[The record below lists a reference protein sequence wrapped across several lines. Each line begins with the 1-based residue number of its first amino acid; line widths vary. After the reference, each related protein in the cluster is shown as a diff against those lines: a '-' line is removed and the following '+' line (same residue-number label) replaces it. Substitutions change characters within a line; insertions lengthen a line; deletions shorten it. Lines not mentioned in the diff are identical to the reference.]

1 MYSPRNAQIIAVFL
15 TLSFVIGTPLTGFHS
30 ASAQTTKDKAQ
41 APAKAPNAAAKE
53 KPADEKPKRDY
64 SQEAVVVEQ
73 LSTGYR
79 FERDGTGQRELSLR
93 VKVQSDAGVER
104 FGQLIFGYSSANE
117 KLDMDFVR
125 VRKADG
131 TVVNAATTDI
141 QDLTAPIAREAP
153 IYTDS
158 RQKHITVPGLR
169 PGDVL
174 EYRIVWTIHT
184 ALAQDHFW
192 VEHDFVK
199 RGLIVLDD
207 QLTVNIPAASKV
219 KLKTEPDF
227 EAAIKEQD
235 GRRLYSWKHANLKT
249 ASEEEEEQKK
259 KDEAEDAEE
268 ENEEKEDED
277 EIRPDVQL
285 TTFQSWDEVGQW
297 YAGLQKDRVVP
308 DEKIKVKAEEI
319 IKGRATEK
327 EKAQAL
333 YEYVAK
339 NFRYV
344 SLSLGQGRYQP
355 HAATDVM
362 VNQYGDCKDKHTLLA
377 SMLAATG
384 LRAYPVLMN
393 SSRKI
398 DVDMPSPGQFDHV
411 ISAIPLGSETLWA
424 DTTSEIAPV
433 GLLSPRLRNKKA
445 LMIPT
450 SGPARLETT
459 PAEPP
464 FLSSELVTVEGS
476 VDDLGKITAKAK
488 LVLHGDAEMFMRY
501 MFRRTPKS
509 NWKALGFYLGM
520 AGGITGEVTDIN
532 ITDPADLTK
541 PFEIEF
547 NVTKNDFLDWSSK
560 KLKLELP
567 FPPFRLQ
574 QFGGRKTSKK
584 PLELGPPIDIS
595 YSLKLTLPSKYQ
607 ARLPLPLKVTRD
619 YGEYAA
625 TYKLEGQTLTG
636 QRTLRLRQRELPAE
650 RLQDYQAFAAAA
662 RSDAAQTLA
671 LETDVA
677 GAPAIPDSVK
687 TEDLIQAAQAAS
699 SNQNFV
705 VAEQLLRRVLEKEPK
720 HKTIRRNLGFVLAE
734 QRKFPEAIEVLQEQT
749 KINPFE
755 DYAYNMLGRV
765 YWRQQDYANAEQAF
779 RKQIEVTP
787 LDQFA
792 HANLGQMLVEW
803 RKYKEAVP
811 ELEQAISLTPEEELL
826 HVSLGR
832 AYLNLGEDEKSIKAF
847 EEALK
852 LDRSPL
858 VLNDIAY
865 YLAVKGVQLDK
876 ALQYAETTVT
886 SMANS
891 LRNVEANNLKIEDL
905 RNVSSLAAYWDTL
918 GWVYFQK
925 GDLDAAEK
933 YLKAAWILQQHSEV
947 GHHVGAVAEKRGNK
961 QEAIRLYAQG
971 VVADRVVPEARESL
985 LKLTSANSVEKLLE
999 TARKELP
1006 AYNKFDLGPLAP
1018 NLKEPN
1024 WAEFF
1029 IVIAPD
1035 ASRNAQVVDV
1045 KFIKGAESLKS
1056 LSSQLKS
1063 VKYSLVFPD
1072 ASPTKIVRRGTLLC
1086 LPKPGSCTFTLVSP
1100 DLITS
1105 VD

>member
-1 MYSPRNAQIIAVFL
+1 MLSPRNAQIIAAFL
-15 TLSFVIGTPLTGFHS
+15 VLSFVFATPTIS
-30 ASAQTTKDKAQ
+30 RSQ
-41 APAKAPNAAAKE
+41 APAKAPNATNTAAKE
-53 KPADEKPKRDY
+53 KPAADDKKRDY

-73 LSTGYR
+73 ISTAYR

-104 FGQLIFGYSSANE
+104 FGQLIFGYSSGNE

-174 EYRIVWTIHT
+174 EYHIVWTIHT
-184 ALAQDHFW
+184 ALAKDHFW
-192 VEHDFVK
+192 VEHDFIK

-219 KLKTEPDF
+219 KLKTEPGF
-227 EAAIKEQD
+227 EPVIKDQD
-235 GRRLYSWKHANLKT
+235 GRRVYSWKHANLKPESELEEERKKKEET
-249 ASEEEEEQKK
+249 DADEEEEEK
-259 KDEAEDAEE
+259 EDA
-268 ENEEKEDED
+268 D

-297 YAGLQKDRVVP
+297 YADLQKDRVVP
-308 DEKIKVKAEEI
+308 DERIKVKAEEI
-319 IKGRATEK
+319 IKGRTTEK

-355 HAATDVM
+355 HAATEVM

-393 SSRKI
+393 SARKI
-398 DVDMPSPGQFDHV
+398 DVDIPSPGQFDHV
-411 ISAIPLGSETLWA
+411 ISAIPVGNETLWA

-464 FLSSELVTVEGS
+464 FLSSEVVSVEGT
-476 VDDLGKITAKAK
+476 VDDLGKITAKAR
-488 LVLHGDAEMFMRY
+488 LVLRGDSEMFMRF

-520 AGGITGEVTDIN
+520 AGGIQGEVTDITT
-532 ITDPADLTK
+532 TDPADLTK

-560 KLKLELP
+560 KLKIELP

-574 QFGGRKTSKK
+574 QFGPRKTTSKK
-584 PLELGPPIDIS
+584 PLELGPPIDVA
-595 YSLKLTLPSKYQ
+595 YSLKITLPSKYQ

-619 YGEYAA
+619 YGDYAA
-625 TYKLEGQTLTG
+625 TYKLDGQTLTG
-636 QRTLRLRQRELPAE
+636 TRTLHLRQRELPAD
-650 RLQDYQAFAAAA
+650 RLQDYQAFTAAA

-671 LETDVA
+671 LETEIA
-677 GAPAIPDSVK
+677 GTPAIPDSVK
-687 TEDLIQAAQAAS
+687 TEDLIQAAQAAT
-699 SNQNFV
+699 SNRNYA

-720 HKTIRRNLGFVLAE
+720 HKTIRRNLGFVLSE
-734 QRKFPEAIEVLQEQT
+734 QRKFKEAVEVLQEQT

-755 DYAYNMLGRV
+755 DYAYNLLGRV

-779 RKQIEVTP
+779 RKQLEVTP
-787 LDQFA
+787 LDQYA

-803 RKYKEAVP
+803 RKFKEAVP
-811 ELEQAISLTPEEELL
+811 ELEQAISLTPEAELL

-865 YLAVKGVQLDK
+865 YLAIKGVQLDK
-876 ALQYAETTVT
+876 ALQYAESAVT

-891 LRNVEANNLKIEDL
+891 LRNVEASNLTLDDL
-905 RNVSSLAAYWDTL
+905 RNVASLAAYWDTL
-918 GWVYFQK
+918 GWVYFQR

-933 YLKAAWILQQHSEV
+933 YLKAAWVLQQHSEV
-947 GHHVGAVAEKRGNK
+947 GHHVGSVAEKRGNK

-971 VVADRVVPEARESL
+971 VVAERVVPEARESL
-985 LKLTSANSVEKLLE
+985 LKLTSADSLEKLLA
-999 TARKELP
+999 TAKTELP
-1006 AYNKFDLGPLAP
+1006 SYNKFELGRLVPD
-1018 NLKEPN
+1018 LKEPAE
-1024 WAEFF
+1024 AEFF
-1029 IVIAPD
+1029 VVLGPD

-1045 KFIKGAESLKS
+1045 KFIKGAESLKGFG
-1056 LSSQLKS
+1056 SQLKS
-1063 VKYSLVFPD
+1063 VKYALMFPD
-1072 ASPTKIVRRGTLLC
+1072 ASPTKIVRRGALVC
-1086 LPKPGSCTFTLVSP
+1086 LPKSGPCTFTLVSP
-1100 DLITS
+1100 DQITS

>member
-1 MYSPRNAQIIAVFL
+1 MLSPRKAQIVAILL
-15 TLSFVIGTPLTGFHS
+15 TFSLLLAAPSTTRSQSPIKPL
-30 ASAQTTKDKAQ
+30 AAPKQEATKPEATKQ
-41 APAKAPNAAAKE
+41 
-53 KPADEKPKRDY
+53 KRDY

-73 LSTGYR
+73 LRTAYR

-104 FGQLIFGYSSANE
+104 FGQLIFAYSSGNE

-131 TVVNAATTDI
+131 TVVNAATSDI
-141 QDLTAPIAREAP
+141 QDLSAPLAREAP
-153 IYTDS
+153 IYTDL

-174 EYRIVWTIHT
+174 EYHLVWTLHT
-184 ALAQDHFW
+184 PLAQNHFW
-192 VEHDFVK
+192 VEHDFIK
-199 RGLIVLDD
+199 RGAIVLDD
-207 QLTVNIPAASKV
+207 ELTVNIPSASKV
-219 KLKTEPDF
+219 KLKTEPGF
-227 EAAIKEQD
+227 EPAIKEEE
-235 GRRLYSWKHANLKT
+235 GRRIYSWKHSQLKQESEEQDKDK
-249 ASEEEEEQKK
+249 AGDEESEEE
-259 KDEAEDAEE
+259 KD
-268 ENEEKEDED
+268 DED

-297 YAGLQKDRVVP
+297 YSDLQKDRIVP

-319 IKGRATEK
+319 IKGLSTEK
-327 EKAQAL
+327 EKAEAL
-333 YEYVAK
+333 YEYVAR

-355 HAATDVM
+355 HAAADVM

-393 SSRKI
+393 SERKL

-411 ISAIPLGSETLWA
+411 ISAIPLGNETLWA
-424 DTTSEIAPV
+424 DTTSEVAPV
-433 GLLSPRLRNKKA
+433 GLLSPRLRNKQA

-450 SGPARLETT
+450 SGPAHLATT

-464 FLSSELVTVEGS
+464 FLSTELVTLEGA
-476 VDDLGKITAKAK
+476 VDDLGKLSAHAH

-501 MFRRTPKS
+501 MFRRTPKA
-509 NWKALGFYLGM
+509 NWKSLGMYLGM
-520 AGGITGEVTDIN
+520 ASGVQGEVTEIKTTEPGDSE
-532 ITDPADLTK
+532 K

-547 NVTKNDFLDWSSK
+547 NVARNDFLDWSSK

-567 FPPFRLQ
+567 FPPFNLPA
-574 QFGGRKTSKK
+574 FAARKATSKK

-595 YSLKLTLPSKYQ
+595 YSLKINLPSKYQ
-607 ARLPLPLKVTRD
+607 IRLPLPLKVARD

-625 TYKLEGQTLTG
+625 TYKLEGQTLLG
-636 QRTLRLRQRELPAE
+636 QRTLHLRQRELPAE

-677 GAPAIPDSVK
+677 GTPAIPDSVK
-687 TEDLIQAAQAAS
+687 TEDLISAAQAAS
-699 SNQNFV
+699 NNGNYV
-705 VAEQLLRRVLEKEPK
+705 VAEQLLKRVLEKEPK
-720 HKTIRRNLGFVLAE
+720 HKTIRRNLGYVLAE
-734 QRKFPEAIEVLQEQT
+734 QRKFAEAVDVLKEQT

-755 DYAYNMLGRV
+755 DYAYNLLGRV
-765 YWRQQDYANAEQAF
+765 YWQQQDYANGETAF

-787 LDQFA
+787 LDQWA

-811 ELEQAISLTPEEELL
+811 ELEQAISITPENEML

-832 AYLNLGEDEKSIKAF
+832 AYLNLGEDEKSIKSF
-847 EEALK
+847 EDALK
-852 LDRSPL
+852 LERSPV

-865 YLAVKGVQLDK
+865 YLAVKEVQLDK
-876 ALQYAETTVT
+876 ALQYAESAVT
-886 SMANS
+886 SMAN
-891 LRNVEANNLKIEDL
+891 DL
-905 RNVSSLAAYWDTL
+905 RNIEAANLTREDLQNVAALSAYWDTL

-925 GDLDAAEK
+925 GDVDTAEK
-933 YLKAAWILQQHSEV
+933 YIKAAWMMQQHSEV
-947 GHHVGAVAEKRGNK
+947 GHHMGMVAEKRGNK
-961 QEAIRLYAQG
+961 TDAIRFYAQA
-971 VVADRVVPEARESL
+971 VVAEREVPEARESL
-985 LKLTSANSVEKLLE
+985 LKLTSADTVEKLLA
-999 TARKELP
+999 TAKSELQG
-1006 AYNKFDLGPLAP
+1006 YNKLDLGQLLPNVKAP
-1018 NLKEPN
+1018 AE
-1024 WAEFF
+1024 AEFYL
-1029 IVIAPD
+1029 VLAPD
-1035 ASRNAQVVDV
+1035 AARNAQVADV
-1045 KFIKGAESLKS
+1045 KFIKGADSLKP
-1056 LSSQLKS
+1056 LASQLKS
-1063 VKYSLVFPD
+1063 VKYPLVFPD
-1072 ASPTKIVRRGTLLC
+1072 SSPTKIVRRGALLC
-1086 LPKPGSCTFTLVSP
+1086 LPKPGACTFTFISP

>member
-1 MYSPRNAQIIAVFL
+1 MLSPRNAQIIAALLV
-15 TLSFVIGTPLTGFHS
+15 LSFLFATPTIS
-30 ASAQTTKDKAQ
+30 RSQ
-41 APAKAPNAAAKE
+41 APSKAPAAANAAAKE
-53 KPADEKPKRDY
+53 KPAVDDKKRDY

-73 LSTGYR
+73 LSTAYR
-79 FERDGTGQRELSLR
+79 FERDGTGKRELSLR

-104 FGQLIFGYSSANE
+104 FGQLIFGYSSGNE

-131 TVVNAATTDI
+131 TVVNAATTDV

-174 EYRIVWTIHT
+174 EYHIVWTIHT
-184 ALAQDHFW
+184 ALAKDHFW

-219 KLKTEPDF
+219 KLKTEPGFDP
-227 EAAIKEQD
+227 AIKEQD
-235 GRRLYSWKHANLKT
+235 GRRVYSWKHSNLKPE
-249 ASEEEEEQKK
+249 SEIEEERKK
-259 KDEAEDAEE
+259 KAETEAEDEAE
-268 ENEEKEDED
+268 EKDDED

-297 YAGLQKDRVVP
+297 YADLQKDRVVP

-319 IKGRATEK
+319 IKGRTTEK
-327 EKAQAL
+327 DKAQAL

-398 DVDMPSPGQFDHV
+398 DVDIPSPGQFDHV
-411 ISAIPLGSETLWA
+411 ISAIPVGNETLWA

-433 GLLSPRLRNKKA
+433 GLLNPRLRNKKA

-450 SGPARLETT
+450 TGPAHLETT

-464 FLSSELVTVEGS
+464 FLSSEQVTVEGA
-476 VDDLGKITAKAK
+476 VDDLGKITAKAR
-488 LVLHGDAEMFMRY
+488 LVLRGDSEMFMRF

-520 AGGITGEVTDIN
+520 AGGIQGEVTDITT
-532 ITDPADLTK
+532 TDPADLTK

-574 QFGGRKTSKK
+574 QFGPRKTTSKK
-584 PLELGPPIDIS
+584 PLELGPPIDVS
-595 YSLKLTLPSKYQ
+595 YSLKITLPSKYQ

-625 TYKLEGQTLTG
+625 TYKLDGQTLMG
-636 QRTLRLRQRELPAE
+636 QRTLHLRQRELPAE

-662 RSDAAQTLA
+662 RSDAAQMLA
-671 LETDVA
+671 LETEIA
-677 GAPAIPDSVK
+677 GTPAIPDSVK
-687 TEDLIQAAQAAS
+687 TEDLIQAAQAAT
-699 SNQNFV
+699 SNRNYV

-734 QRKFPEAIEVLQEQT
+734 QRKFKEAVDVLQEQT

-765 YWRQQDYANAEQAF
+765 YWRQQDYANAETAF
-779 RKQIEVTP
+779 RKQLEVTP
-787 LDQFA
+787 LDQYA

-811 ELEQAISLTPEEELL
+811 ELEQAISLTPDEELL

-832 AYLNLGEDEKSIKAF
+832 AYLNLGESEKSIKAF

-852 LDRSPL
+852 LNRSPL

-865 YLAVKGVQLDK
+865 YLAIQGVQLDK
-876 ALQYAETTVT
+876 ALQYADSAVT
-886 SMANS
+886 SAANS
-891 LRNVEANNLKIEDL
+891 LRNVEASNLTIDDL
-905 RNVSSLAAYWDTL
+905 RNVASLAAYWDTL
-918 GWVYFQK
+918 GWVYFQR

-933 YLKAAWILQQHSEV
+933 YLKAAWVLQQHSEV

-971 VVADRVVPEARESL
+971 AVADRVVPEARESL
-985 LKLTSANSVEKLLE
+985 LKLTSADSMEKLLA
-999 TARKELP
+999 TARTELP
-1006 AYNKFDLGPLAP
+1006 SYNRFDLGRLVP
-1018 NLKEPN
+1018 NLKEPAD
-1024 WAEFF
+1024 AEFF
-1029 IVIAPD
+1029 VVIAPD
-1035 ASRNAQVVDV
+1035 AARKAQVVDV
-1045 KFIKGAESLKS
+1045 KFIKGAESLKP
-1056 LSSQLKS
+1056 LGAQLKS
-1063 VKYSLVFPD
+1063 MKYALVFPD
-1072 ASPTKIVRRGTLLC
+1072 ASPTKIVRRGVLLC
-1086 LPKPGSCTFTLVSP
+1086 PTAGPCTFTLVSP